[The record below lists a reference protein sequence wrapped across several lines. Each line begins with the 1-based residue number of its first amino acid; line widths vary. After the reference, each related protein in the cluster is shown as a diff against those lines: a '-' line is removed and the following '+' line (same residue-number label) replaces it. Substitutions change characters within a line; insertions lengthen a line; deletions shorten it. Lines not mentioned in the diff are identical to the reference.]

1 MKSASGK
8 IDTELNSIRDTVESI
23 WIAIVLAFVL
33 RAFMFE
39 AFVIPTG
46 SMAPRLYGEH
56 WNLTC
61 QACGYEYAH
70 GMNVAGALLRQY
82 DRRTLA
88 APSDARCPNCLYK
101 YTGREYINSG
111 DRVLVLKYLY
121 SFKEPQPWD
130 VVVFKNPQTH
140 RDNYIKRLIGLPG
153 ETIEIVHGDIFV
165 KKFGKKT
172 PDAPWQVR
180 RKPASVQK
188 TMWQVVYDNDF
199 LPRAEWTDQGNS
211 PGWVHPEG
219 NSPWSFEQ
227 AGGRE
232 FSFAG
237 SPAPAWLEFKAP
249 RDSFLPYYGYNSHR
263 RPGYMDRQA
272 DVCSDLKL
280 ACVFTPA
287 DKTAKISLLLS
298 SFEFEFKGE
307 LSADGTVELFFRQDD
322 WPETQWDSWGA
333 TKIDPVESGS
343 GVLFELVHADLQVQ
357 VWVDGEQVLTS
368 KDEEYPVDYKWLTE
382 RMSISRR
389 HPVSTP
395 KVSLAASGGPCQL
408 SHISIMR
415 DDYYTSPPQLKTLPN
430 DPTGDY
436 VRKWLKKADQRP
448 TRPAWGSTGWPIELA
463 KNPENPQLDE
473 FFMLGDNSPASHD
486 GRTWS
491 QAAPSLQLYDQQGQM
506 QYQPGTVPRYDLIG
520 RAFFVYW
527 PSGFRPPGLA
537 GLPIVPNAGR
547 MRLVR

>member
-1 MKSASGK
+1 MNTASKK
-8 IDTELNSIRDTVESI
+8 IDNELGSIRDTVESI
-23 WIAIVLAFVL
+23 WVAIVLAFVL

-56 WNLTC
+56 FDITC
-61 QACGYEYAH
+61 QSCGYDYAH
-70 GMNVAGALLRQY
+70 NMNVSGAMLRRY

-88 APSDARCPNCLYK
+88 VPSDARCPNCLYK

-165 KKFGKKT
+165 KPG
-172 PDAPWQVR
+172 PDADWQVR

-188 TMWQVVYDNDF
+188 AMWQVVYENDF
-199 LPRAEWTDQGNS
+199 LPRAEWADQGKS
-211 PGWVHPEG
+211 PRWVQPKGQTH
-219 NSPWSFEQ
+219 WSFDR

-232 FSFAG
+232 FSFGG
-237 SPAPAWLEFKAP
+237 SDEPAKLEFKAP
-249 RDSFLPYYGYNSHR
+249 RESFLPYYGYNSAR
-263 RPGYMDRQA
+263 RPGYMNRNA

-280 ACVFTPA
+280 SCVFTPA
-287 DKTAKISLLLS
+287 DDTAKVSLAMT

-307 LSADGTVELFFRQDD
+307 LSADGTVEMLFRQTDSPD
-322 WPETQWDSWGA
+322 EQWVSWA
-333 TKIDPVESGS
+333 KASIDPLETGE
-343 GVLFELVHADLQVQ
+343 GIQFELVHADLEVQ
-357 VWVDGEQVLTS
+357 VWAAGKKVLASKGEQ
-368 KDEEYPVDYKWLTE
+368 YPVDHQWLKE
-382 RMSISRR
+382 RMSVTRR
-389 HPVSTP
+389 QPVPTP
-395 KVSLAASGGPCQL
+395 KVSLAASGGPSRL

-415 DDYYTSPPQLKTLPN
+415 DDYYTSPPHLKELPN
-430 DPTGDY
+430 DATGDY
-436 VRKWLKKADQRP
+436 VRKWLDHADQSP
-448 TRPAWGSTGWPIELA
+448 TRPAWGSTGWPIELT
-463 KNPENPQLDE
+463 KNADNPQLDE

-491 QAAPSLQLYDQQGQM
+491 QAAPSLRLYDDQGRP
-506 QYQPGTVPRYDLIG
+506 QYKPGTVPRYDLIG

-527 PSGFRPPGLA
+527 PSGYRPPGLA